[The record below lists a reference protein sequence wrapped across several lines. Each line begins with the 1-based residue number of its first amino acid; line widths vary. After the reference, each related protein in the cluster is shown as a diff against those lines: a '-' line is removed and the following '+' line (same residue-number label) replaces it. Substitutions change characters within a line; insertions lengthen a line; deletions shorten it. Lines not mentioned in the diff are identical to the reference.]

1 MPKVYLS
8 PAYHKWNACSISG
21 CDETTHNN
29 LYLDELE
36 VYLKAN
42 NIEFKRGTR
51 RVPKSNED
59 GETLMINAVK
69 QSNAYK
75 PDIHY
80 VSHTNAFNG
89 TVRGYRPIIY
99 PTGNA
104 KGEKL
109 AEIMIKY
116 RKEIYSQP
124 INLKRRD
131 DLYELYATNSVA
143 YYEEH
148 VFHDNKADAQWFHNN
163 MRRIAEQ
170 TCKAFCEYF
179 GIKFVDPYAKKEEPK
194 VEEPKVEIIYK
205 VRKSWEDSENQVGA
219 YKILQNAIAKAQ
231 ETECNVYD
239 NNGKV
244 VWEYKPEKVEE
255 KPTEEPP
262 VVEEK
267 PNTEIEVEKNSI
279 LKALKHLLKL
289 ILEWIK
295 K

>member
-1 MPKVYLS
+1 MPKIYLS
-8 PAYHKWNACSISG
+8 PAYHKWNPCAISG

-42 NIEFKRGTR
+42 NIDYKRGVR
-51 RVPKSNED
+51 RTPKSNES
-59 GETLMINAVK
+59 GTEIMIDAVTE
-69 QSNAYK
+69 SNAYK

-80 VSHTNAFNG
+80 VSHTNASNG

-99 PTGNA
+99 PFNNA
-104 KGEKL
+104 EGERL
-109 AEIMIKY
+109 ANIIIKY
-116 RKEIYSQP
+116 RKEIYDQP
-124 INLKRRD
+124 IHLKKQS
-131 DLYELYATNSVA
+131 DLYELSKTTAVS

-148 VFHDNKADAQWFHNN
+148 VFHDNKEDATWFHNN
-163 MRRIAEQ
+163 MRKIAEQ

-179 GIKFVDPYAKKEEPK
+179 GIVFKDPYTKKEEPK
-194 VEEPKVEIIYK
+194 VEEPKEEIIYK
-205 VRKSWEDSENQVGA
+205 VRKSWEDTKSQVGA

-255 KPTEEPP
+255 KPTKEPP

-267 PNTEIEVEKNSI
+267 TNTEIEVEKNSI